1 MSKKI
6 VSIGEMLAQ
15 YIIRPGTARHNI
27 GFGGDTL
34 AVAATISHISEKY
47 GLDIT
52 ADYYT
57 ALGPG
62 GDPGSDEASAYMA
75 GQGVGT
81 ALVRRIPGRTVGTFV
96 INYDENEVMV
106 PDPVTGERYT
116 FDRLSSAA
124 TQMFSQDAVESVIRP
139 LTRDFDYVY
148 LSQISVAV
156 LCCRPGTQGAGP
168 LDQDA
173 LIDMFASARQN
184 GSTTVLS
191 TNLRSGLWGFSK
203 GDELTHPQKREASR
217 ILDRMLGHT
226 DIVLSSI
233 ADEQELD
240 YYDNEHPQY
249 RHAARMHEF
258 GVKKIAM
265 TDGPGDIFVSWYE
278 NGALNQQ
285 WVKPFPVKRVEEA
298 NDAGTGD
305 AFAGGF
311 VLGDMIGKS
320 PVESAMVGARMG
332 SAAMKNTGA
341 IVDRENIP
349 DIDELG
355 MKES

>member
-1 MSKKI
+1 MGKSI
-6 VSIGEMLAQ
+6 ISIGEMLAQ
-15 YIIRPGTARHNI
+15 YLIRPGAAKKNI

-47 GLDIT
+47 GLGIS

-57 ALGPG
+57 ALGPE
-62 GDPGSDEASAYMA
+62 GDHGSDVAAAYMA

-81 ALVRRIPGRTVGTFV
+81 GLVRRIPGRTVGTFV
-96 INYDENEVMV
+96 INYDENEEMV

-116 FDRLSSAA
+116 FDRLKSAA
-124 TQMFSQDAVESVIRP
+124 TQMLSQDADARVLRS
-139 LTRDFDYVY
+139 LAHDFDYMY

-156 LCCRPGTQGAGP
+156 LCHRPGTQGAGQH
-168 LDQDA
+168 DQDA
-173 LIDMFASARQN
+173 LIDMFAVARQN
-184 GSTTVLS
+184 GTTTVLS

-203 GDELTHPQKREASR
+203 GDELTHPQKREANR
-217 ILDRMLGHT
+217 ILDRMLGQT

-240 YYDNEHPQY
+240 FYDDEFPQY

-265 TDGPGDIFVSWYE
+265 TDGPRDIFVSWYE
-278 NGALNQQ
+278 NGVLNQQ
-285 WVKPFPVKRVEEA
+285 WVKPFPVRKEEEA

-320 PVESAMVGARMG
+320 PVESALIGARMG

-341 IVDRENIP
+341 IIDRENIP
-349 DIDELG
+349 DIEELR
-355 MKES
+355 